1 MRTLCTTALI
11 SVLGLATNPA
21 SAQVDWPEVGEIL
34 ARPVSGQA
42 GEVHRFGFPR
52 TDLEVVLD
60 GTNVMPGLALGTWLA
75 FHPTDDDQVMV
86 MGDLV
91 LLEEEVNPVMKR
103 LAEGGVE
110 VTAIHNHLLRAQPFP
125 MYMHVEAHG
134 DPIELAKTFRDA
146 IALSETPMNS
156 PTANSAEQGL
166 DFNSEIIAQVLEHEG
181 SADGGVYK
189 VSIPRAAPISEDGM
203 ALPAGMGAEIA
214 INFQSAGGDEAATTG
229 DFVLTADEVNPVL
242 RALRDND
249 IEVTALHNHMLEE
262 EPRLFFMHF
271 WGVGAP
277 EALARGLKSALDLV
291 DVQ

>member
-1 MRTLCTTALI
+1 MRTLCATALI
-11 SVLGLATNPA
+11 SVLGLATNHA
-21 SAQVDWPEVGEIL
+21 SAEINWSEVGEIL

-52 TDLEVVLD
+52 TDLKVALD
-60 GTNVMPGLALGTWLA
+60 GISIMPGLALGTWLA

-91 LLEEEVNPVMKR
+91 LLEGEVNPVMKQ
-103 LAEGGVE
+103 LAAGGVE
-110 VTAIHNHLLRAQPFP
+110 VTAIHNHLLRAKPFP

-134 DPIELAKTFRDA
+134 DPIELARTFRDA
-146 IALSETPMNS
+146 ISLSDTPMGS
-156 PTANSAEQGL
+156 PATNSAEQELG
-166 DFNSEIIAQVLEHEG
+166 FNSEVIAQVLEQGG

-189 VSIPRAAPISEDGM
+189 ISIPRAAPIREDGM

-214 INFQSAGGDEAATTG
+214 INFQSAGDGKAATTG
-229 DFVLTADEVNPVL
+229 DFVLTAEEVNPVL
-242 RALRDND
+242 RALRDNG

-277 EALARGLKSALDLV
+277 EALARGLKSALELV